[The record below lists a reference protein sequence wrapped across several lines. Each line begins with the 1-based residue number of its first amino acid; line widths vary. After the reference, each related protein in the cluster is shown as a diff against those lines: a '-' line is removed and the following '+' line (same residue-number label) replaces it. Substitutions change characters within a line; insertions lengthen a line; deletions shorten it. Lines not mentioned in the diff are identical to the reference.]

1 MLLTLAWQYWISSL
15 NRYENVCMLTCAD
28 QVGKLAAENSKR
40 TKHPERSIPSSRP
53 VRTSPLG
60 LSSVLER
67 TLLWERLLLNI
78 VDTSFSF
85 ADRL

>member
-1 MLLTLAWQYWISSL
+1 M
-15 NRYENVCMLTCAD
+15 NE
-28 QVGKLAAENSKR
+28 
-40 TKHPERSIPSSRP
+40 HPENSIPSSLP

-78 VDTSFSF
+78 VDTSCSL
-85 ADRL
+85 AAKL